1 MGVDQALNQGTDN
14 LRSDT
19 LLATRWQILARASRL
34 GSQLAISILLA
45 RLLSP
50 ADFGVMALC
59 MLVTSVAAAAGN
71 LGLGSAVINRQE
83 LTNQHLQLG
92 LAVSLISGVVA
103 AIAILALSPSL
114 TRLMGIPGAAG
125 PLRSLAPLLLINAWG
140 GMGRAVLIRRLDFR
154 RLFFVDFSGFFL
166 GYGVTGVACALKG
179 LGVWSLIFSALI
191 QSLISTLVSVKLAR
205 PPLAP
210 RLGRRELRELGSFG
224 IGISLNRTLSLVVTH
239 IDRLVVSR
247 ALGPMALG
255 LYVRAN
261 QVLRLPGDFFAMSL
275 GSVVFPTFSRIQG
288 DRARLSRAFRQ
299 TTVASSLLLLP
310 LTVTLFILCPEI
322 ISVLFGEQWTQAI
335 LPAQILVVASAFRA
349 QDQITS
355 SFLRAIGALRVLFLS
370 DTILLLLVCTLS
382 WPAANHYGLE
392 GVAVV
397 ASLATTL
404 AFALKLTN
412 AKRRLDSIHLWE
424 SHWPI
429 LRAAILTGLSVG
441 LTKALLGVVTDSQAI
456 LLVGGGVSSVFSTV
470 AFLRDPRLI
479 SPKNHQLWYSV
490 IAELGLPR
498 FVATWLSGKPE
509 PLLSNTT

>member
-1 MGVDQALNQGTDN
+1 MDPALSRDSKD

-34 GSQLAISILLA
+34 VSQLAISILLA

-71 LGLGSAVINRQE
+71 LGLGAAVVNRQE
-83 LTNQHLQLG
+83 LTNRHLQLG

-103 AIAILALSPSL
+103 AIAIFALSPSL
-114 TRLMGIPGAAG
+114 TRMMGIPGAAE

-140 GMGRAVLIRRLDFR
+140 GMARAVLIRRLDFR

-179 LGVWSLIFSALI
+179 LGVWSLIL
-191 QSLISTLVSVKLAR
+191 STLVQSVTSTLVCIQLVR
-205 PPLAP
+205 PPLIP
-210 RLGRRELRELGSFG
+210 RIGRREMRELISFG
-224 IGISLNRTLSLVVTH
+224 LGISLNRTLNLVVTQV
-239 IDRLVVSR
+239 DRLVVSS

-255 LYVRAN
+255 LYARAN
-261 QVLRLPGDFFAMSL
+261 QILQLPGDFFATSL
-275 GSVVFPTFSRIQG
+275 GSVIFPTFSRIKD
-288 DRARLSRAFRQ
+288 DRARLSRAYRQ
-299 TTVASSLLLLP
+299 TTVTSSLLLLP
-310 LTVTLFILCPEI
+310 LSVTLLILCPEI
-322 ISVLFGEQWTQAI
+322 ISVLFGEQWTKAI
-335 LPAQILVVASAFRA
+335 LPAQILVLASAFRS
-349 QDQITS
+349 QDRITS
-355 SFLRAIGALRVLFLS
+355 SLLKAMGALRVLFLA
-370 DTILLLLVCTLS
+370 DTILLLLVCILS
-382 WPAANHYGLE
+382 WPAANRYGLE

-397 ASLATTL
+397 VSLATTL

-412 AKRRLDSIHLWE
+412 ARRRLDPIQLWQ

-441 LTKALLGVVTDSQAI
+441 LTKALLGVVTDSQVI

-479 SPKNHQLWYSV
+479 SPKNHQLWYSL

-498 FVATWLSGKPE
+498 FVASWLSGKPE